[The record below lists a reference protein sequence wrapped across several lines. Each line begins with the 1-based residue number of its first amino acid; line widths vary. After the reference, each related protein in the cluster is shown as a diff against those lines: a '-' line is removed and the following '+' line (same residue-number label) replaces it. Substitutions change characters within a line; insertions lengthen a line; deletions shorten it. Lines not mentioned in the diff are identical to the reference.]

1 MSKYLRYILNDHFVL
16 VCMFLLG
23 GLGLYYSQLLKELPR
38 DFVWGRPLILLGWL
52 LLIQVGKL
60 ATLTEE
66 PDKVFLLPKEKQ
78 FAAYLKRALRYSLI
92 LPIVVSFLGSGLLMP
107 LIVVTT
113 GWSFQTFFLFL
124 VMLVCMIYTHLS
136 LQSYGLYHLSST
148 TYRSWWF
155 VWLISSLLIMTGA
168 IYWTPWVG
176 VIGGIILAVCL
187 SSIWQNK
194 MKQSFLDWEKMIQ
207 KEQNRMHRIY
217 KFIQLF
223 TDIPEVSSTV
233 KRRKYLDP
241 LLGVVKKT
249 SENTYDYLFIRSFL
263 RGSEYSGLLFRLIL
277 VGGVLLFFLQE
288 FWIAL
293 VVALLFVYLIGFQL
307 IPMYTQFDYMVMT
320 QLYPI
325 SIEKNKQQF
334 AG

>member
-1 MSKYLRYILNDHFVL
+1 
-16 VCMFLLG
+16 
-23 GLGLYYSQLLKELPR
+23 
-38 DFVWGRPLILLGWL
+38 
-52 LLIQVGKL
+52 
-60 ATLTEE
+60 
-66 PDKVFLLPKEKQ
+66 
-78 FAAYLKRALRYSLI
+78 
-92 LPIVVSFLGSGLLMP
+92 MP

-194 MKQSFLDWEKMIQ
+194 MKQSFLIGKNDP

-241 LLGVVKKT
+241 LLGVVK
-249 SENTYDYLFIRSFL
+249 NI
-263 RGSEYSGLLFRLIL
+263 
-277 VGGVLLFFLQE
+277 
-288 FWIAL
+288 
-293 VVALLFVYLIGFQL
+293 
-307 IPMYTQFDYMVMT
+307 
-320 QLYPI
+320 
-325 SIEKNKQQF
+325 
-334 AG
+334 

>member
-1 MSKYLRYILNDHFVL
+1 
-16 VCMFLLG
+16 MFLLG

-78 FAAYLKRALRYSLI
+78 FAAYLKRALRYSLL
-92 LPIVVSFLGSGLLMP
+92 LPTVVSFLGSGLLMP

-223 TDIPEVSSTV
+223 T
-233 KRRKYLDP
+233 
-241 LLGVVKKT
+241 
-249 SENTYDYLFIRSFL
+249 
-263 RGSEYSGLLFRLIL
+263 
-277 VGGVLLFFLQE
+277 
-288 FWIAL
+288 
-293 VVALLFVYLIGFQL
+293 
-307 IPMYTQFDYMVMT
+307 
-320 QLYPI
+320 
-325 SIEKNKQQF
+325 
-334 AG
+334 

>member
-1 MSKYLRYILNDHFVL
+1 M
-16 VCMFLLG
+16 
-23 GLGLYYSQLLKELPR
+23 LKELPR

-66 PDKVFLLPKEKQ
+66 PDKVFYYQKKTIRCLSETSAALL
-78 FAAYLKRALRYSLI
+78 FYLIS
-92 LPIVVSFLGSGLLMP
+92 LGSGLLMP

-194 MKQSFLDWEKMIQ
+194 MKQSFLDWEK
-207 KEQNRMHRIY
+207 
-217 KFIQLF
+217 
-223 TDIPEVSSTV
+223 
-233 KRRKYLDP
+233 
-241 LLGVVKKT
+241 
-249 SENTYDYLFIRSFL
+249 
-263 RGSEYSGLLFRLIL
+263 
-277 VGGVLLFFLQE
+277 
-288 FWIAL
+288 
-293 VVALLFVYLIGFQL
+293 
-307 IPMYTQFDYMVMT
+307 
-320 QLYPI
+320 
-325 SIEKNKQQF
+325 
-334 AG
+334 

>member
-1 MSKYLRYILNDHFVL
+1 
-16 VCMFLLG
+16 
-23 GLGLYYSQLLKELPR
+23 
-38 DFVWGRPLILLGWL
+38 
-52 LLIQVGKL
+52 
-60 ATLTEE
+60 
-66 PDKVFLLPKEKQ
+66 
-78 FAAYLKRALRYSLI
+78 
-92 LPIVVSFLGSGLLMP
+92 MP

-194 MKQSFLDWEKMIQ
+194 MKQSFWIGKNDP

-241 LLGVVKKT
+241 LLGVVK
-249 SENTYDYLFIRSFL
+249 NI
-263 RGSEYSGLLFRLIL
+263 
-277 VGGVLLFFLQE
+277 
-288 FWIAL
+288 
-293 VVALLFVYLIGFQL
+293 
-307 IPMYTQFDYMVMT
+307 
-320 QLYPI
+320 
-325 SIEKNKQQF
+325 
-334 AG
+334 

>member
-1 MSKYLRYILNDHFVL
+1 M
-16 VCMFLLG
+16 
-23 GLGLYYSQLLKELPR
+23 LKELPR

-66 PDKVFLLPKEKQ
+66 PDKVFITKRKTIRCLSETSAALL
-78 FAAYLKRALRYSLI
+78 FT

-176 VIGGIILAVCL
+176 VVGGIILAVCL

-194 MKQSFLDWEKMIQ
+194 MKQSFLDWEK
-207 KEQNRMHRIY
+207 
-217 KFIQLF
+217 
-223 TDIPEVSSTV
+223 
-233 KRRKYLDP
+233 
-241 LLGVVKKT
+241 
-249 SENTYDYLFIRSFL
+249 
-263 RGSEYSGLLFRLIL
+263 
-277 VGGVLLFFLQE
+277 
-288 FWIAL
+288 
-293 VVALLFVYLIGFQL
+293 
-307 IPMYTQFDYMVMT
+307 
-320 QLYPI
+320 
-325 SIEKNKQQF
+325 
-334 AG
+334 

>member
-1 MSKYLRYILNDHFVL
+1 
-16 VCMFLLG
+16 
-23 GLGLYYSQLLKELPR
+23 
-38 DFVWGRPLILLGWL
+38 
-52 LLIQVGKL
+52 
-60 ATLTEE
+60 
-66 PDKVFLLPKEKQ
+66 
-78 FAAYLKRALRYSLI
+78 
-92 LPIVVSFLGSGLLMP
+92 MP

-241 LLGVVKKT
+241 LLGVVK
-249 SENTYDYLFIRSFL
+249 NI
-263 RGSEYSGLLFRLIL
+263 
-277 VGGVLLFFLQE
+277 
-288 FWIAL
+288 
-293 VVALLFVYLIGFQL
+293 
-307 IPMYTQFDYMVMT
+307 
-320 QLYPI
+320 
-325 SIEKNKQQF
+325 
-334 AG
+334 